1 MAASPTAALPT
12 VTVTGNFNPFK
23 ERRARVTV
31 NVTRTNAQG
40 VASTLT
46 YQFVD
51 HRMRINVSL
60 GGSQYGDAIVEIFG
74 VPLQTMNQIARL
86 WKDASTPVNDYTMFI
101 DVWTGKDFVP
111 LFRGPITWSA
121 VDASAMPEAKL
132 VIEAND
138 SMAGLNMAASPY
150 SNAGPVN
157 LQAAV
162 TSIAAAAG
170 FSVDWS
176 EQAPNY
182 IETDIRV
189 TGSPIAQIGQLL
201 GAHPDLIWSARLQ
214 RISVR
219 KVNAPF
225 ANDPIRVA
233 ADTGM
238 QAFPVYSTS
247 GLQLTTIFND
257 KIIPGAN
264 LDVETL
270 FDFVNKTV
278 WVAAVVSHQLEPNMP
293 GGQWSTS
300 VACNAFNTKGNNQ

>member
-1 MAASPTAALPT
+1 MAVTADSALPQ

-23 ERRARVTV
+23 ERKARVTV
-31 NVTRTNAQG
+31 STSRTNAQG
-40 VASTLT
+40 KASTST

-60 GGSQYGDAIVEIFG
+60 GNSQFGDALVEIYG
-74 VPLQTMNQIARL
+74 VPLQAMNQIARL
-86 WKDASTPVNDYTMFI
+86 WKDAMVPDNADQLAI
-101 DVWTGKDFVP
+101 DVWNGKDYIP
-111 LFRGPITWSA
+111 LFTGGITWSA

-132 VIEAND
+132 VIEGNAAFVVMNQ
-138 SMAGLNMAASPY
+138 SASPY

-157 LQAAV
+157 LQNAV
-162 TSIAAAAG
+162 TTIAKAAG
-170 FSVDWS
+170 FAVDWS
-176 EQAPNY
+176 ESAPNY

-189 TGSPIAQIGQLL
+189 TGSPLAQIGQLL
-201 GAHPDLIWSARLQ
+201 AAHPDLTWSPRLQ

-219 KVNAPF
+219 KTNAPF
-225 ANDPIRVA
+225 LSDPIRVA

-247 GLQLTTIFND
+247 GLQLVTVFND
-257 KIIPGAN
+257 KIAPGAN

-278 WVAAVVSHQLEPNMP
+278 WVANVVSHQLEPNLP
-293 GGQWSTS
+293 GGQWTTS
-300 VACNAFNTKGNNQ
+300 VACNAFGAKGNNQ